1 MIYCTAIYFADI
13 IQLIKATT
21 VCILPTL
28 HISTTYTAQVLFGIA
43 YLMQSTY
50 QTTKDTARF
59 CAKTLGVDL

>member
-1 MIYCTAIYFADI
+1 MIYCTAVYFTDI
-13 IQLIKATT
+13 IQSVKATV

-43 YLMQSTY
+43 YLTQSTY
-50 QTTKDTARF
+50 QTTKYTARF

>member
-1 MIYCTAIYFADI
+1 MIYCTAVYFTDI
-13 IQLIKATT
+13 IQSVKVM

-28 HISTTYTAQVLFGIA
+28 HISTTYMARVLFEIA

-50 QTTKDTARF
+50 QTTKYTARF